1 MLHRKLKT
9 EELNR
14 ISAEQFKE
22 AQKSGLIIMLDNV
35 RSLHNIGAVFRTAHA
50 HRADCIYLCGICA
63 TPPNAEIHKTA
74 LGAELSVD
82 YKYFKNSIDA
92 VNDLKANVDKII
104 AIEQTENNV
113 SLENF

>member
-35 RSLHNIGAVFRTAHA
+35 RSLHNIGAVFRTA
-50 HRADCIYLCGICA
+50 
-63 TPPNAEIHKTA
+63 
-74 LGAELSVD
+74 GAG
-82 YKYFKNSIDA
+82 NR
-92 VNDLKANVDKII
+92 
-104 AIEQTENNV
+104 
-113 SLENF
+113 